1 MSVKDSYLSE
11 HQRALLSRYY
21 NGKEPKHEKT
31 PKLILNLSKKEK
43 YVVHIKTLRFH
54 LEIGRVP
61 TKVHRAVK
69 IKQGAWLKLWIDF
82 NTNKRN
88 GAKNDFARDMFKLM
102 NNAVYGKTIMG
113 TVRNHI
119 NGLRPPEHRREFRNA
134 STTQTT
140 RAVTS
145 SMMN

>member
-1 MSVKDSYLSE
+1 M
-11 HQRALLSRYY
+11 
-21 NGKEPKHEKT
+21 
-31 PKLILNLSKKEK
+31 
-43 YVVHIKTLRFH
+43 
-54 LEIGRVP
+54 
-61 TKVHRAVK
+61 
-69 IKQGAWLKLWIDF
+69 KLWIDF

-102 NNAVYGKTIMG
+102 NNAVYGKTMG

-145 SMMN
+145 SHDELAGVEKTKTILACEV